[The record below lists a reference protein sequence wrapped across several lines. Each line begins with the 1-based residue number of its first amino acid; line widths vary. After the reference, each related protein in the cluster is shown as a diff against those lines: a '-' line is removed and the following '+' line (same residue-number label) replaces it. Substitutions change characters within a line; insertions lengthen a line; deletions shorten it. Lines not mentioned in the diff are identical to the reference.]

1 MTMQR
6 ETINRL
12 LLPLPLGV
20 RRYADLW
27 KPGLRSFADVVS
39 CQRMGVRVTKKS
51 KTEFAKKLKNW
62 RDREGMSQSQAAAL
76 LGVSVRSLQNWEI
89 ARTKPSTLAE
99 RLMDRLFIGDECVIG
114 DSVRIK
120 EMAKVG
126 DYCTIRHGAT
136 IGEGAKI
143 GNGVYIG
150 FMATINP

>member
-27 KPGLRSFADVVS
+27 KPGLTSFADVVS
-39 CQRMGVRVTKKS
+39 CQRMGVRMTKKS

-62 RDREGMSQSQAAAL
+62 RYHEGMSQSQAAAL

-99 RLMDRLFIGDECVIG
+99 RLMDRLLRD
-114 DSVRIK
+114 RPK
-120 EMAKVG
+120 
-126 DYCTIRHGAT
+126 TRRRRR
-136 IGEGAKI
+136 
-143 GNGVYIG
+143 
-150 FMATINP
+150 